1 MLPRLFISLPLY
13 ICVCALSCIHA
24 FLRRSWFES
33 PLVCCHT
40 PIRQYVST
48 YVRQC
53 ISTYVRQYIS
63 TYVCQY
69 ASGAVCL
76 SVRADLPFQMSV
88 SVHVHLF
95 ALLLHRFCPQRNIQ
109 IRRSVSFPPCV
120 AAFGFVPVACG
131 VFQPLPGVFL
141 PRTFAPKRQ
150 GNAPDAH
157 IVPPAPSFFWAAEGY
172 RATDTF
178 MGCYSRFIPNPSCT
192 DSCVLKDTARCP
204 LSNSKGFRL
213 LPETTLPL
221 VGEGFP
227 SEVGKPVSYLRY
239 ACRKLRLCRETN
251 H

>member
-53 ISTYVRQYIS
+53 IS

-141 PRTFAPKRQ
+141 PPIFAPKRQ
-150 GNAPDAH
+150 GNVPDAH
-157 IVPPAPSFFWAAEGY
+157 TAPGSV
-172 RATDTF
+172 
-178 MGCYSRFIPNPSCT
+178 S
-192 DSCVLKDTARCP
+192 
-204 LSNSKGFRL
+204 L
-213 LPETTLPL
+213 L
-221 VGEGFP
+221 G
-227 SEVGKPVSYLRY
+227 SWKVSGDRYLRVWLQ
-239 ACRKLRLCRETN
+239 AGLSPIRR
-251 H
+251 